1 MMDMFICF
9 HKGRR
14 RGIGLLA
21 GRKQVDVRDL
31 DNDKNQG
38 APCVKIDFNV
48 LHCMAECTAKIF

>member
-21 GRKQVDVRDL
+21 GRKQVDVHDL
-31 DNDKNQG
+31 DNDRNQG

-48 LHCMAECTAKIF
+48 LHCMAKIF